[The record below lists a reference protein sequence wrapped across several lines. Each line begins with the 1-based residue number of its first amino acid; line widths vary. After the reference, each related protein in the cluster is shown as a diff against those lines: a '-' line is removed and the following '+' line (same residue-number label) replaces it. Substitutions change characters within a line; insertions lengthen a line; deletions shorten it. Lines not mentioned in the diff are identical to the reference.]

1 MVDIGL
7 AAKKTMAL
15 HAPIKLLLKSPL
27 LPRFHSVSFCL
38 VSGQDLQV
46 SGCDIRDS
54 MLSTPNRLH
63 KDTRQKN
70 SNTACAFICLGKE
83 RGREGRE
90 WRGWWERE
98 KRRVKGEKESARKKE
113 KEIFIYGYGYLWT
126 QEQREKNT
134 NRKRRKRG
142 EKRGSISFY
151 SRRLSLVQAGIF
163 ILPGEN
169 ANHQSQ
175 AACYVSV

>member
-1 MVDIGL
+1 MLDIGL

-63 KDTRQKN
+63 KDARQKN
-70 SNTACAFICLGKE
+70 SNMACAFICLGKE
-83 RGREGRE
+83 RGERRKGVRGDGRGRKRE
-90 WRGWWERE
+90 WKKKRERNSYLCVWIFMDSRTEGEEILKE
-98 KRRVKGEKESARKKE
+98 KRV
-113 KEIFIYGYGYLWT
+113 
-126 QEQREKNT
+126 
-134 NRKRRKRG
+134 
-142 EKRGSISFY
+142 
-151 SRRLSLVQAGIF
+151 
-163 ILPGEN
+163 
-169 ANHQSQ
+169 
-175 AACYVSV
+175 

>member
-7 AAKKTMAL
+7 AAKKTMAR

-63 KDTRQKN
+63 KDRRQKD
-70 SNTACAFICLGKE
+70 SNTACAFICLDKKG
-83 RGREGRE
+83 GREGKGL
-90 WRGWWERE
+90 RGWRERE
-98 KRRVKGEKESARKKE
+98 KKREWKRES
-113 KEIFIYGYGYLWT
+113 EIVISGYGYLWT
-126 QEQREKNT
+126 QEQREEKNPE
-134 NRKRRKRG
+134 RKRRKRG
-142 EKRGSISFY
+142 EKKGELFTLSGYRWARPASLFY
-151 SRRLSLVQAGIF
+151 QEKMLIINLRLHATSLF
-163 ILPGEN
+163 N
-169 ANHQSQ
+169 SW
-175 AACYVSV
+175 

>member
-46 SGCDIRDS
+46 SGCDIRGS

-63 KDTRQKN
+63 KDARQKD
-70 SNTACAFICLGKE
+70 SNMACAFICLGKD
-83 RGREGRE
+83 
-90 WRGWWERE
+90 WERE
-98 KRRVKGEKESARKKE
+98 WGET
-113 KEIFIYGYGYLWT
+113 IG
-126 QEQREKNT
+126 
-134 NRKRRKRG
+134 
-142 EKRGSISFY
+142 
-151 SRRLSLVQAGIF
+151 
-163 ILPGEN
+163 
-169 ANHQSQ
+169 
-175 AACYVSV
+175 